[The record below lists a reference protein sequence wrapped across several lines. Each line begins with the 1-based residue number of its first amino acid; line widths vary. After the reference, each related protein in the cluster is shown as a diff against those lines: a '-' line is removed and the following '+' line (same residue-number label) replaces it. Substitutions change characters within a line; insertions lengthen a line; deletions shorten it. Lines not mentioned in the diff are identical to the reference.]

1 MDAGTDRPLSDD
13 ELRLVARSELHQAI
27 GWIVLGAAVFVGA
40 WHMDRL
46 ESQNIN
52 PYTVPGLLPGLLGI
66 AMMVLGALL
75 ALRSWRRGALSAH
88 RHAFAFDAAGASRI
102 ALIIGLCV
110 AFGVLLV
117 GHGLP
122 FWLAAAIFVSV
133 AIVVLQRPQRVAAG
147 ESLGLKRI
155 LTAAVIGLGAG
166 GIITLVF
173 QQVFLVRLP

>member
-1 MDAGTDRPLSDD
+1 MEHEPSVPLSD
-13 ELRLVARSELHQAI
+13 EERRALARSELHQSFGWLALGLAVLI
-27 GWIVLGAAVFVGA
+27 GSLR
-40 WHMDRL
+40 MDRL

-66 AMMVLGALL
+66 AMMLLGTLL
-75 ALRSWRRGALSAH
+75 ALRSWRRGALASRTH
-88 RHAFAFDAAGASRI
+88 GFAFDARAAGRV
-102 ALIIGLCV
+102 ALIVGLCV
-110 AFGVLLV
+110 TFGIVLV

-133 AIVVLQRPQRVAAG
+133 AIVVLQRPQRIAAG
-147 ESLGLKRI
+147 ETLGLRR
-155 LTAAVIGLGAG
+155 LVVAALIGLGAG